1 MKIIFFVNKSI
12 NSATARFRGY
22 LFSEKLKEMYN
33 TKIIKVDEI
42 YNRYKFNF
50 SRLKKLHFYYKC
62 LKNQNNDDIIY
73 LVKTVYNFD
82 FLLIIIFFKFIYKKK
97 IIFDFDDAIYIKP
110 FTKISTV
117 ILTSI
122 SNAVIVGSNI
132 LYRWSKKK
140 NINTFKIPTSIPY
153 KKYKCIKK
161 KKNKIFTIG
170 WIGNGNNHFK
180 NLIILK
186 PIFEEL
192 IKKNIKFKFRLI
204 GMSNNSKIL
213 RLFKSVKGLKF
224 EYKNHINWK
233 NVNSTVKEIKKF
245 DIGVMP
251 LIKDEKTLGKCAF
264 KIIEYMGSGIPV
276 LASPVGENRIVIRH
290 KKDGFLC
297 RDTNDW
303 VKKILKL
310 KVDKTLREKFIL
322 NSLIKIEK
330 SYSLDSNMIK
340 LENILR
346 KIDAN

>member
-1 MKIIFFVNKSI
+1 MKIIFFVNKSV

-22 LFSEKLKEMYN
+22 LFSKKLKESYI
-33 TKIIKVDEI
+33 TKVIKIDEI
-42 YNRYKFNF
+42 YNRYEFNF
-50 SRLKKLHFYYKC
+50 SRLKKLYLNYRYI
-62 LKNQNNDDIIY
+62 KNQNQNNIIY

-82 FLLIIIFFKFIYKKK
+82 FLLIIIFLKFFYKKK

-110 FTKISTV
+110 FTKLSTI

-122 SNAVIVGSNI
+122 SDIVIVGSNT
-132 LYRWSKKK
+132 LYKWSKKK
-140 NINTFKIPTSIPY
+140 NIKTYKLPTSIPHE
-153 KKYKCIKK
+153 KYKCIKK
-161 KKNKIFTIG
+161 IKNKIFTIG
-170 WIGNGNNHFK
+170 WIGNGNNHYK
-180 NLIILK
+180 NLLILR

-192 IKKNIKFKFRLI
+192 IKKKIKFKFRLI
-204 GMSNNSKIL
+204 GMANNHKIL
-213 RLFKSVKGLKF
+213 RLFRSIKGLKF

-251 LIKDEKTLGKCAF
+251 LVKDEKTLGKCAF

-297 RDTNDW
+297 KDTNDW

-322 NSLIKIEK
+322 NSFTKVEK
-330 SYSLDSNMIK
+330 SYSLDSNIIK
-340 LENILR
+340 LKNILR
-346 KIDAN
+346 KIKAK